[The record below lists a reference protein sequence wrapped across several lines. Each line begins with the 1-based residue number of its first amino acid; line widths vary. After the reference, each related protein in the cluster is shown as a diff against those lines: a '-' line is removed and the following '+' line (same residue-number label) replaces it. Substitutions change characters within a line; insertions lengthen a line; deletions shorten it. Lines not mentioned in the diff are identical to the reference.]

1 MFETVL
7 LSLCILDHSLLFL
20 YLKHLLLLLYQREV
34 MFHVSSMIPFKP
46 NDSQQL
52 SRKRHIGNDVV
63 SIVFQEENTPFC
75 PNSIRSH
82 FLHCFI
88 VVQVENPNSEETYY
102 KVSVA
107 AKEGVPKFAPS
118 LPNPCI
124 FKKSDELREFL
135 LTKILNAE
143 NAAVKSEKFSALAVS
158 LLCLVRSESYDI

>member
-1 MFETVL
+1 
-7 LSLCILDHSLLFL
+7 
-20 YLKHLLLLLYQREV
+20 
-34 MFHVSSMIPFKP
+34 MFHVSTLIPYKP
-46 NDSQQL
+46 NDPQQL

-75 PNSIRSH
+75 PSSIRSH

-88 VVQVENPNSEETYY
+88 VVQVENPNTENTHY
-102 KVSVA
+102 KVSIA

-124 FKKSDELREFL
+124 FKKGEDFRTFL
-135 LTKILNAE
+135 LTKVLNAE

-158 LLCLVRSESYDI
+158 LFLLLF

>member
-1 MFETVL
+1 
-7 LSLCILDHSLLFL
+7 
-20 YLKHLLLLLYQREV
+20 
-34 MFHVSSMIPFKP
+34 MFHVSSMIPYKA

-63 SIVFQEENTPFC
+63 SIVFQEENTPFS

-88 VVQVENPNSEETYY
+88 VVQVENPNTDQTHY
-102 KVSVA
+102 KVSIA

-124 FKKSDELREFL
+124 FKKGADFRDFL

-143 NAAVKSEKFSALAVS
+143 NAAVKSDKFSALAVCMTLISIDFLKFFLS
-158 LLCLVRSESYDI
+158 LYLFAR